1 MTALQTALTLDLRS
15 ADRQRTDPRLL
26 RLAERIRQA
35 AARTDLCA
43 PEVFDPNVYP
53 NANLVAAYFDAP
65 DPANRAIKRY
75 EDACTQTSP
84 EADSMLAELFC
95 CHEILHIW
103 QEQPVRA
110 PKSCRIRLYNIEDD
124 VARFGENDLDRFDT
138 NVLTDNAAE
147 TNDVDFLDERPIRSE
162 TADQTPTN
170 LYPFFYS
177 DSPAQNAEN
186 EEPPLDEPP
195 VQVRSTVKKIGKAIE
210 SLLLTL
216 LIFALLLWLVPI
228 AKERLEKKFQQ
239 TAETSPTPTENFTR
253 QAPSPTSPSTPPS
266 TLPSTPMVPIAES
279 YTSTSPADS
288 LTLTPN
294 TPSRRAALTIP
305 PKNNDV
311 FRQ

>member
-1 MTALQTALTLDLRS
+1 MTTLQTALTLDLRS

-26 RLAERIRQA
+26 RLAERIRRASAQA
-35 AARTDLCA
+35 DLCA

-65 DPANRAIKRY
+65 DRGNRAFQRY
-75 EDACTQTSP
+75 ENACTQTSP
-84 EADSMLAELFC
+84 EADSLLAELFC

-110 PKSCRIRLYNIEDD
+110 PKSCRVRLYNIEDD
-124 VARFGENDLDRFDT
+124 VKRFGQNDLERFDT
-138 NVLTDNAAE
+138 NDS
-147 TNDVDFLDERPIRSE
+147 DPVDIKSADYADYSNYPAKRPIRSE
-162 TADQTPTN
+162 TANQASSD

-177 DSPAQNAEN
+177 DTTAEN
-186 EEPPLDEPP
+186 EVPPLDEPP
-195 VQVRSTVKKIGKAIE
+195 IQVRSTVKKISKAIE

-228 AKERLEKKFQQ
+228 AKDRWEKKFRQ
-239 TAETSPTPTENFTR
+239 TAETTPIESENFTR
-253 QAPSPTSPSTPPS
+253 QTPTPPLS
-266 TLPSTPMVPIAES
+266 DHFTRQTPTQTAPIAEAQPS
-279 YTSTSPADS
+279 ATPAKT

-294 TPSRRAALTIP
+294 PVSRRAALTIP
-305 PKNNDV
+305 PQNNDV